1 MLKLVHQIIIIFKSL
16 NMYAVESFNLG
27 KGTVERNKKSKT
39 TIIFD
44 SKNKKNKKNK
54 ILLYNDKGLFFYFIL
69 CCIHPWVPV
78 NLWPPTV

>member
-44 SKNKKNKKNK
+44 SKNKKNKKNQ
-54 ILLYNDKGLFFYFIL
+54 NF
-69 CCIHPWVPV
+69 VV
-78 NLWPPTV
+78 Q

>member
-44 SKNKKNKKNK
+44 SKNKKNKKNPK
-54 ILLYNDKGLFFYFIL
+54 FCCTMTKGYFSILFYAVFTHECL
-69 CCIHPWVPV
+69 
-78 NLWPPTV
+78 

>member
-44 SKNKKNKKNK
+44 SKNKKNKKTK